1 MKKICLMV
9 CAVLFSASLAFG
21 DEVEESLS
29 TLATEQL
36 KNSTREMIQSGID
49 TDNAIRVTKLML
61 QNQFSLEQALRAQKA
76 IMNAQKEGLP
86 VEPIMNKAYE
96 GMVKQ
101 VQAKNIVQAMEQVH
115 SRYAFAHE
123 QARALTH
130 ERSEIRTMTNTIAKG
145 LAAGMNQEDI
155 RGITNMLQE
164 RTQQMTQSQT
174 MELAKESFMTARDM
188 TRLGLS
194 SKTTTDLVCLALQ
207 KGYTA
212 RKMENMRNSFM
223 TQSRSSHPTYLVNSY
238 SNAIKG
244 GKSVDILGYS
254 GSSGSSGSG
263 GQGGRGG
270 GKK

>member
-9 CAVLFSASLAFG
+9 CALLFSASLAFG

-36 KNSTREMIQSGID
+36 KTSTREMIQSGIE
-49 TDNAIRVTKLML
+49 TDNAIRMTKLML
-61 QNQFSLEQALRAQKA
+61 KNQFSLEQTLRAQKT
-76 IMNAQKEGLP
+76 IMNAKKEGLP

-101 VQAKNIVQAMEQVH
+101 VQAKNIVQAMERVRT
-115 SRYAFAHE
+115 RYAFAYA
-123 QARALTH
+123 QARAITK
-130 ERSEIRTMTNTIAKG
+130 ERSQVRAIGNTIAKSFT
-145 LAAGMNQEDI
+145 AGMNQNDI
-155 RGITNMLQE
+155 QGIMDRIQG
-164 RTQQMTQSQT
+164 RTQQMTQTQT
-174 MELAKESFMTARDM
+174 MELARESFKTARDM
-188 TRLGLS
+188 ARLGLS

-212 RKMENMRNSFM
+212 RKMANMRNSFM
-223 TQSRSSHPTYLVNSY
+223 TQSKSSHPTHLANSY

-244 GKSVDILGYS
+244 GKSAGSSGSL
-254 GSSGSSGSG
+254 GSSGSSGPG

-270 GKK
+270 GKR